1 MPQIRNKVPRELK
14 FLLESNK
21 KFLTSFSAKG
31 KTIAERNKQR
41 RRGCQLTNRVE
52 SDSPF
57 VVSEIV
63 KEPVQE
69 EQESVTESED
79 EEMQDE
85 ETDVVTALSAL
96 NKEFPRVVIPISN
109 PGGKASYLKVTT
121 RQIKIRSEQIQ
132 PVQENL
138 TGSER
143 YFEDNAMQ
151 TGRFRAKKTSDDIIN
166 LIHNESALSPVIE
179 RHVEEF
185 NEIESYITKYFNQ
198 WEFQLNFNQNIL
210 LYGFGSKE
218 RILEH
223 YQAFHNKNKSITWV
237 HFYGNDDLI
246 TLDLA
251 YLTLLENLFGPKS
264 KYSKFTL
271 VRKAD
276 LIRDYFKTT
285 DVKSIFKIIIHD
297 INGSVFENH
306 EARTALVLL
315 SGIPNIHLLA
325 TSENINFFSVWN
337 LIEVDR
343 MNWHAHGITSYRNY
357 KLSMANRKKIVK
369 TCQNF
374 GLEKNEVK
382 SVLMSFNTH
391 RREMFYTL
399 ANHIVEAKR
408 KGDTNWNG
416 ISLNKFFNYCNK
428 NLICREK
435 KNFHLYLED
444 YVRQGIFI
452 SNKSRSDE
460 ARITI
465 PMSFRDIK
473 AMLLDK
479 EIFGYLKG

>member
-1 MPQIRNKVPRELK
+1 MPQLRNKIPNELK
-14 FLLESNK
+14 FLLENSK
-21 KFLTSFSAKG
+21 KLLPSCSARG

-41 RRGCQLTNRVE
+41 RRGIQITDE
-52 SDSPF
+52 SENPF
-57 VVSEIV
+57 VVSEQV
-63 KEPVQE
+63 NVPVLE
-69 EQESVTESED
+69 EQESITENDE

-85 ETDVVTALSAL
+85 EMDAVTALRAL
-96 NKEFPRVVIPISN
+96 DKEFPRVVIPITN
-109 PGGKASYLKVTT
+109 PGGTASYLKVSP

-132 PVQENL
+132 TAQENL

-151 TGRFRAKKTSDDIIN
+151 AGRFRAKKTSDDIVSS
-166 LIHNESALSPVIE
+166 IHIEPELSSVIE

-185 NEIESYITKYFNQ
+185 NEIESFITKYFTQ

-210 LYGFGSKE
+210 FYGFGSKE
-218 RILEH
+218 RILEL
-223 YQAFHNKNKSITWV
+223 YQAFYNKKKIISWF
-237 HFYGNDDLI
+237 HFYGNGDLL
-246 TLDLA
+246 TLNLA

-264 KYSKFTL
+264 KYSNFTL

-297 INGSVFENH
+297 LDGSVFENL

-325 TSENINFFSVWN
+325 TSESINFFSIWN

-343 MNWHAHGITSYRNY
+343 MNWHAHEITSYGNY
-357 KLSMANRKKIVK
+357 KLPMASKKKLVK

-374 GLEKNEVK
+374 GLEKKEVK
-382 SVLMSFNTH
+382 SVLMSFNNR

-408 KGDTNWNG
+408 RTDTNWNV

-428 NLICREK
+428 NLVCREK
-435 KNFHLYLED
+435 KNFNLYLED

-452 SNKSRSDE
+452 SNKTRYGE
-460 ARITI
+460 TRITI
-465 PMSFRDIK
+465 PMSFPDIK

-479 EIFGYLKG
+479 EIFGYLNG